1 MKKIVL
7 FLASLGLISSLQA
20 CLCAGDVVQGFSN
33 ATNNIVKVL
42 TNAETEI
49 YSNVIP
55 AINKNIA
62 DIEEQNKILE
72 KIIAAYTERNIQK
85 KELIF
90 LLTQLKNMQD

>member
-7 FLASLGLISSLQA
+7 FLSSLGLISSLQA

-62 DIEEQNKILE
+62 DIEEQNKILD
-72 KIIAAYTERNIQK
+72 KIIVAYKERNIQK

-90 LLTQLKNMQD
+90 LLTKLKELQD

>member
-7 FLASLGLISSLQA
+7 FLASLGLVSSLQA
-20 CLCAGDVVQGFSN
+20 CLCAGDVVQGFNNS
-33 ATNNIVKVL
+33 TNSILEVL
-42 TNAETEI
+42 NNAEMEI
-49 YSNVIP
+49 QSNVNP
-55 AINKNIA
+55 AIQKNIQ
-62 DIEEQNKILE
+62 DIEEQNQILE